1 MATPVIG
8 LGNGPIANTML
19 TTTLNSYPYQQFAND
34 DSIQAFANAYNL
46 ATQNIVTF
54 LATTNL
60 AYYPGL
66 TGPLL
71 DWVAEGLYGQR
82 RTSLESPVVGPGNL
96 GPLNTIALNTMPL
109 NSFVQG
115 SVATFTLTDDDFQR
129 IITWNFFKGDG
140 SRFTMRWLKRRIMRF
155 LVGTNGIDP
164 SPFNPGFVIGTENT
178 TPISA
183 VLSGESLT
191 VNINQTLLSS
201 LVQVSASVL
210 QIFQLALEGGTLEL
224 PAEITSVTVNV

>member
-1 MATPVIG
+1 MATPPTIG

-19 TTTLNSYPYQQFAND
+19 TTTLKSYPYKQFADD

-54 LATTNL
+54 LTTIDL
-60 AYYPGL
+60 AFYPGL
-66 TGPLL
+66 TGDLL

-82 RTSLESPVVGPGNL
+82 RTTLESPVPSSL
-96 GPLNTIALNTMPL
+96 GPLNTIPLNTLPL

-115 SVATFTLTDDDFQR
+115 SATTFALTDDDFQR

-164 SPFNPGFVIGTENT
+164 SPFNPGFVIGAENT
-178 TPISA
+178 TAISA
-183 VLSGESLT
+183 ALTGEDLVVS
-191 VNINQTLLSS
+191 INQPLLSS
-201 LVQVSASVL
+201 FVQVSASVV
-210 QIFQLALEGGTLEL
+210 QILQLALEGGTLEL
-224 PAEITSVTVNV
+224 PAEITSVTVNI